1 VFRNYFVFIIF
12 FLSSEVMLVGQNKS
26 IADSCLKILNSE
38 TIDNDSVRFRLI
50 SRIAFNQP
58 KPDSIIF
65 YAQCLIDQ
73 KDKKI
78 NKYFLSKGHYLK
90 AIGLFR
96 QSSFN
101 KALEELIQS
110 VEIAQSINDDYLT
123 AISYLQMGSVY
134 SSMENYPC
142 SLDSYF
148 KAIKYLNKTDDPE
161 VLSAAYLNLGGEF
174 YSHNNYDSALV
185 YYGFAKDIYSN
196 LNYRHGKA
204 YADGNIG
211 IILAKKDELDSAK
224 QKLKSSCEVLLVE
237 GDLQSYITFVIWIAI
252 IDLKSEN
259 FSESLYYLE
268 EALLIALR
276 NDYKEQIRDSY
287 DQLANVYSAMGRYQ
301 EANEALKNYYA
312 YRDSIVNTETI
323 TKIANL
329 RTDFEVGQKQ
339 AELDVVRAQDSFK
352 TKVAW
357 FLAVVLLGAVVFV
370 YVHYRQYRYNQR
382 LTVLLKRQNHE
393 RQQQKIALEA
403 AVAAKDRLFSVIA
416 HDLRGPVGAMGNLVI
431 LANDAMANNEW
442 GDLQSILIMMGD
454 SNREVENLL
463 NSLLHWS
470 IGQRGTYTTKVEAV
484 DFSRLVQSVIDVYL
498 PIAFAKGVH
507 ISFVPQYE
515 EHLIE
520 TDLNSWAV
528 IVRNLVNNAVKFTHL
543 GGVVTVTAQQY
554 PDYLALKVSDTGIGM
569 DPHLAQNVFSSSVN
583 QSQWGTASEK
593 GLGIGLSLVKDFVEM
608 NDGQIQVESQLGQGT
623 TFTVTIP
630 VNVLKATPFVA
641 EMV

>member
-1 VFRNYFVFIIF
+1 LGLLKVEKIDSARLKLLMELIYC
-12 FLSSEVMLVGQNKS
+12 QN
-26 IADSCLKILNSE
+26 N
-38 TIDNDSVRFRLI
+38 
-50 SRIAFNQP
+50 
-58 KPDSIIF
+58 PDSIIF
-65 YAQCLIDQ
+65 YSEQLITEATECSNSRYLA
-73 KDKKI
+73 KAYYYKGCGLKL
-78 NKYFLSKGHYLK
+78 LSKYK
-90 AIGLFR
+90 EAIDSQFEAIH
-96 QSSFN
+96 QATAA
-101 KALEELIQS
+101 KQELI
-110 VEIAQSINDDYLT
+110 IAC
-123 AISYLQMGSVY
+123 SYLEIGYVY
-134 SSMENYPC
+134 SSLKNR
-142 SLDSYF
+142 DQ
-148 KAIKYLNKTDDPE
+148 AIMFYNKGVKTLNNLKND
-161 VLSAAYLNLGGEF
+161 VVIAGAYLNLGGE
-174 YSHNNYDSALV
+174 YLSRGDLDSALM
-185 YYGFAKDIYSN
+185 YFEKSEKFYQTLRDNKGC
-196 LNYRHGKA
+196 A
-204 YADGNIG
+204 YARGNIG
-211 IILAKKDELDSAK
+211 IILAKRGKLDSARTE
-224 QKLKSSCEVLLVE
+224 LLSSCLLLNE
-237 GDLQSYITFVIWIAI
+237 LSDKQALISYKLWLSI
-252 IDLKSEN
+252 IEN
-259 FSESLYYLE
+259 RSCNFQ
-268 EALLIALR
+268 IALR
-276 NDYKEQIRDSY
+276 FADESLNIALENDLKEQVRDSY
-287 DQLANVYSAMGRYQ
+287 DQLANIYTAMGRYQ

-357 FLAVVLLGAVVFV
+357 FLAAVLLGMVVFL
-370 YVHYRQYRYNQR
+370 YIIYRHYRYGQR
-382 LTVLLKRQNHE
+382 LAVLLKRQNHE